1 MLSTTQPPLQLTV
14 NKRVCCLDG
23 SGVIVYPPLDR
34 AKLSATGGPM
44 ARKATDT
51 ANLRLRL
58 SEALRKTLASE
69 AEKNNRSLNSEI
81 LWRLGQ
87 TLSAEW
93 QEFIAQSEQL
103 LRDRDMRMEELFN
116 DPKVREGVAKIVAEH
131 FGHLVPKKG
140 SK

>member
-1 MLSTTQPPLQLTV
+1 
-14 NKRVCCLDG
+14 
-23 SGVIVYPPLDR
+23 
-34 AKLSATGGPM
+34 M